1 MENTYKN
8 ITVSGKVAVGTTT
21 LSRNLQTILGWQH
34 VNAGFIQRE
43 YDRMHNIQ
51 ENMQGAVARPDDHEQ
66 SMEAIAKKMLSEQEH
81 LVYEGWLSGFVA
93 KDIPGVLKVLVYCS
107 HDEVRV
113 DRVMNRENVS
123 VEDAKKR
130 IKQREGENI
139 EKWKKLYGN
148 YDFWDPKYYDLA
160 IDTYGCGPMESVG
173 KVLDVL
179 KYKASFKK

>member
-21 LSRNLQTILGWQH
+21 LSRNLQTILGWKH
-34 VNAGFIQRE
+34 INAGFIQRE
-43 YDRMHNIQ
+43 YDRMHNIH
-51 ENMQGAVARPDDHEQ
+51 ENMQGAAARPDDHEQ
-66 SMEAIAKKMLSEQEH
+66 SIEEMAKKMLSEQKE

-93 KDIPGVLKVLVYCS
+93 KEIPGVLKVLVICS

-123 VEDAKKR
+123 VDDAKKW

-139 EKWKKLYGN
+139 EKWKKLYGD
-148 YDFWDPKYYDLA
+148 YDFWDPKYYDLVV
-160 IDTYGCGPMESVG
+160 DTYGCGPMESVG
-173 KVLDVL
+173 KVLDKL
-179 KYKASFKK
+179 KYKSGFKK